1 MARSTK
7 RGIAYFSMDVDI
19 FSDRKIRRV
28 MYAHGMGAV
37 TVVVRALCAVYGEKG
52 YYAEADDD
60 FYFDLA
66 HELGTDEA
74 FVRAVIGSCVASG
87 FFDSRLFGE
96 RGVLTSR
103 RIQRNYADAT
113 KRRDNAQID
122 PALRLIEDDAKDTA
136 DERQDGAAACISGD
150 NASTNPD
157 TVCNN
162 PDTVCNNGENAY
174 SGSQSKV
181 NKTKEEQKRGEES
194 ISSTGAGGKATAACA
209 DADMKSLSDIF
220 RGAFAP
226 DTHTTTHTRSHSFI
240 KPSVDDVKAYCTER
254 KNGVDAHRFVDF
266 YESKGWMVGL
276 SPMVDWQACVRKW
289 ESDTY
294 SHLGTFERPAENYDH
309 LAMDLFAE

>member
-1 MARSTK
+1 MARSTR

-28 MYAHGMGAV
+28 MYAHGMGAL

-122 PALRLIEDDAKDTA
+122 PALRLIEDDDKDTV
-136 DERQDGAAACISGD
+136 DERHDGVTACNNDD
-150 NASTNPD
+150 NVSNNPD
-157 TVCNN
+157 NVCINVHNVCNN
-162 PDTVCNNGENAY
+162 DEKAY
-174 SGSQSKV
+174 SGTQSKV
-181 NKTKEEQKRGEES
+181 NKTKGEERRGEES
-194 ISSTGAGGKATAACA
+194 ISSAGAGGTTTAACA
-209 DADMKSLSDIF
+209 DAGMTSLSDIF

-226 DTHTTTHTRSHSFI
+226 DTHTKHTLSHLFI
-240 KPSVDDVKAYCTER
+240 KPSVDDVEAYCAER
-254 KNGVDAHRFVDF
+254 RNGVDAHRFVDF

-289 ESDTY
+289 ESDT
-294 SHLGTFERPAENYDH
+294 
-309 LAMDLFAE
+309 